1 MDYNMKL
8 RLKAEIEDDL
18 AKVKHLKEMHKANAD
33 DPVTTYN
40 TKRKPTRSQMH
51 HGDMAMVYE
60 WMEQT
65 LNQYLIVLEKLDDD
79 IKWTLFHLRNLQD
92 LPNDTIKTT
101 LQNIEDV
108 VIEWNYLK
116 EGK

>member
-1 MDYNMKL
+1 MNYNMKL

-18 AKVKHLKEMHKANAD
+18 AKVRHCKNMHIANVE

-40 TKRKPTRSQMH
+40 SKKKITQSQKY

-60 WMEQT
+60 WMEQS
-65 LNQYLIVLEKLDDD
+65 LNQYLLQLEKLDDD
-79 IKWTLFHLRNLQD
+79 IKWTLYHLRNLQD
-92 LPNDTIKTT
+92 LPNETIKTT
-101 LQNIEDV
+101 LKNIEDV

-116 EGK
+116 EGN

>member
-1 MDYNMKL
+1 MNYNMKL

-18 AKVKHLKEMHKANAD
+18 AKVRHCKNMHIANAYELE
-33 DPVTTYN
+33 TAS
-40 TKRKPTRSQMH
+40 TKKKPTWSQKH
-51 HGDMAMVYE
+51 HSDMAMAYE
-60 WMEQT
+60 WFEQT
-65 LNQYLIVLEKLDDD
+65 LNQYLMVLEKLDDD